1 MEQLIYII
9 AAGYIIFMSLLG
21 FLLMGIDK
29 RRACK
34 NAWRISEKTLL
45 LTAILGGGIGSF
57 LGMYFFRHKTRHLAF
72 VLLLPLAA
80 VADLVILIKVLSLIN
95 V

>member
-1 MEQLIYII
+1 MEQLIGIL
-9 AAGYIIFMSLLG
+9 AAVYIIFMSFLG

-34 NAWRISEKTLL
+34 NAWRISEKALL

-57 LGMYFFRHKTRHLAF
+57 FGMYFFRHKTRHLAF

-80 VADLVILIKVLSLIN
+80 VADAIILIKILRFI
-95 V
+95 

>member
-1 MEQLIYII
+1 MEQLIGIL
-9 AAGYIIFMSLLG
+9 AAVYIIFMNFLG

-34 NAWRISEKTLL
+34 NAWRISEKALL

-57 LGMYFFRHKTRHLAF
+57 FGMYFFRHKTRHLAF

-80 VADLVILIKVLSLIN
+80 VADAIILIKILRFI
-95 V
+95 